1 VTLVNDMGNVPG
13 RNMRL
18 ASLARPARKARM
30 PAAPAHKDRRGR
42 AIAYRVGSATG
53 FALMAAMIKVAADD
67 GIAVVEIMFWR
78 FAFGLLPL
86 FAFMALGPGAR
97 VIRTQRFG
105 AHLWRSAIGLVSMYL
120 SFRALAAL
128 PLAEAT
134 TISFAAPLFAI
145 AMSALLLG
153 ERVGPRRWSAVAV
166 GFLGVVIVADPGGE
180 RIPTAGLLF
189 AVGGAIG
196 VAAVTIAIRRI
207 GRTEASET
215 TVFWF
220 SALSLTVL
228 AVPTL
233 QAATPHDAREWM
245 LLLCI
250 GLTGGVAQL
259 FMTGSLRLAPVS
271 VIAPFDYSQLIWAV
285 LLGWAI
291 WNTAP
296 TPQTWLGATIIAACG
311 LYSAYRERKLQQLA
325 AVANVP
331 SYRS

>member
-1 VTLVNDMGNVPG
+1 ME
-13 RNMRL
+13 
-18 ASLARPARKARM
+18 ARGARKARM
-30 PAAPAHKDRRGR
+30 PAAPAPKDRRGR

-53 FALMAAMIKVAADD
+53 FALMAAMIKVAADA
-67 GIAVVEIMFWR
+67 GVAVVEIMFWR
-78 FAFGLLPL
+78 FGFGLLPL
-86 FAFMALGPGAR
+86 FAYMAANSGAG
-97 VIRTQRFG
+97 VIRTHRFG

-120 SFRALAAL
+120 SFRALASL

-145 AMSALLLG
+145 GLSALLLG
-153 ERVGPRRWSAVAV
+153 EQVGPRRWTAVAV
-166 GFLGVVIVADPGGE
+166 GFLGVVVVADPGGE
-180 RIPTAGLLF
+180 SLPLAGLLF
-189 AVGGAIG
+189 AIGGAVG

-220 SALSLTVL
+220 SALSLVVL

-233 QAATPHDAREWM
+233 QTATPHGAREW
-245 LLLCI
+245 LLLVGI

-291 WNTAP
+291 WTTVP
-296 TPQTWLGATIIAACG
+296 TPQTWIGAAIIAACG
-311 LYSAYRERKLQQLA
+311 LYSAYRERKLQRIA
-325 AVANVP
+325 AAGDTEW
-331 SYRS
+331 YG

>member
-1 VTLVNDMGNVPG
+1 
-13 RNMRL
+13 
-18 ASLARPARKARM
+18 M
-30 PAAPAHKDRRGR
+30 PAAPAHEDRRGR
-42 AIAYRVGSATG
+42 AIAYRVGGATG
-53 FALMAAMIKVAADD
+53 FALMAAMIKVAADG

-86 FAFMALGPGAR
+86 FAYMAHGAGAG

-145 AMSALLLG
+145 ALSALLLG
-153 ERVGPRRWSAVAV
+153 ERVGPRRWTAVAV
-166 GFLGVVIVADPGGE
+166 GFLGVVVVADPGGE
-180 RIPTAGLLF
+180 RMSVPGLLY
-189 AVGGAIG
+189 AIGGAIG

-220 SALSLTVL
+220 SALSLMVL

-233 QAATPHDAREWM
+233 QAATPHGLREW
-245 LLLCI
+245 LLLLGI

-285 LLGWAI
+285 FLGWVI
-291 WNTAP
+291 WNSVP
-296 TPQTWLGATIIAACG
+296 TLQTWIGATIIAACG

-325 AVANVP
+325 SADGSLGRP
-331 SYRS
+331 